1 MSRRLLST
9 SGWVAFAST
18 SDCNS
23 ISGRGKE
30 GRQEREGGE
39 EREAGEGRGRGKG
52 GREEG
57 GVLML

>member
-9 SGWVAFAST
+9 SGWVACANT

-30 GRQEREGGE
+30 GRQKIREEVGGGGEGREGGK
-39 EREAGEGRGRGKG
+39 R
-52 GREEG
+52 
-57 GVLML
+57 VVC